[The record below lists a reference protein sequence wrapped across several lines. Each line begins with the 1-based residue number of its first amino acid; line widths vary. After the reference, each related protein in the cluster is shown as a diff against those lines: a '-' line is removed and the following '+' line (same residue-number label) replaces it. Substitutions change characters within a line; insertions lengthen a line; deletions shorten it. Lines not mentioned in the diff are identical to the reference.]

1 MQQWEQR
8 EKVGP
13 VESFGDRR
21 RGQKE
26 NCNNIYAMY
35 DCFFLLE
42 PTADLYS
49 AIRLCSWEPR
59 PTKAQPLP

>member
-26 NCNNIYAMY
+26 PYNNIDPMY

-42 PTADLYS
+42 PTADVYS
-49 AIRLCSWEPR
+49 PIRLCS
-59 PTKAQPLP
+59 